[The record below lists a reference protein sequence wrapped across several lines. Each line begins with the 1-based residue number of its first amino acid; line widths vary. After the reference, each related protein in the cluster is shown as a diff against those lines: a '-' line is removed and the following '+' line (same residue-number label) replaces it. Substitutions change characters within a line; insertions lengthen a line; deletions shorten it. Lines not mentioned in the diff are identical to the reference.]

1 MYDDFF
7 VKIRCQ
13 KIKKSTK
20 IVKIFRSSERF
31 DKFQWHFLENVAYN
45 NVKSHK
51 IAEIHPSF
59 RKSVFE
65 KALNRRSNWIPSL
78 FSVKGENFVFMQE
91 CAVYSYI
98 REYMFSPRSRY

>member
-7 VKIRCQ
+7 VKIKRQ

-31 DKFQWHFLENVAYN
+31 DEFQWHFSENVAYN
-45 NVKSHK
+45 NVESHK

-59 RKSVFE
+59 RKNVFE
-65 KALNRRSNWIPSL
+65 KALNRRSNWIPQR
-78 FSVKGENFVFMQE
+78 F
-91 CAVYSYI
+91 
-98 REYMFSPRSRY
+98 

>member
-7 VKIRCQ
+7 VKIKRQ

-31 DKFQWHFLENVAYN
+31 DEFQWHFSKNVTHN

-51 IAEIHPSF
+51 IAEIHPPF
-59 RKSVFE
+59 RKKRFW
-65 KALNRRSNWIPSL
+65 KSL
-78 FSVKGENFVFMQE
+78 K
-91 CAVYSYI
+91 
-98 REYMFSPRSRY
+98 